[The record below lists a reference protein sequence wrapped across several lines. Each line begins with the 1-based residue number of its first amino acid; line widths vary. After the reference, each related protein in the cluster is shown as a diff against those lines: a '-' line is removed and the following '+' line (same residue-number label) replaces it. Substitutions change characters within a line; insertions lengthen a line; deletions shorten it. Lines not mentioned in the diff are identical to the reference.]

1 MAGKKINKTVAE
13 EFRSSFGVNASVP
26 DPVATGDTHA
36 GRVADQSTDASG
48 GEPTVYAGQPG
59 SEQPT
64 RNEMLAHL
72 FDGLSGTDPV
82 QLQGLYADY
91 CKLGGFG
98 ADTHAGRAADQ
109 VTSEKIASSYGN
121 VKEDVETV
129 LKNTNLDEE
138 TISRAAQ
145 LFEAAVKNR
154 VLSLQVES
162 EKAFEE
168 KLSEAIAEKLA
179 ELDEQN
185 ATYMDYVAKEWME
198 ENKVAIEQN
207 IRTELAESFLA
218 GLKDLFEKHY
228 IDIPEDKVDVVEKLA
243 EEVETLQAQL
253 DEAKAQLIEQQIEAD
268 AEAVQRSEV
277 VEEVSKDLTESQKE
291 RLSMLSESIDFTSP
305 EEFKSILE
313 TVADDFIK
321 TSVKATDA
329 TEALNEE
336 VTLDV
341 TGVQVLDEDVDPQI
355 AALVKD
361 VGRLGRM

>member
-13 EFRSSFGVNASVP
+13 EFKSSFGVNASVP
-26 DPVATGDTHA
+26 DPVAVGDTHA
-36 GRVADQSTDASG
+36 GRAADQATDASG
-48 GEPTVYAGQPG
+48 GEPTAYAGQPG

-82 QLQGLYADY
+82 RLQGLYADY

-154 VLSLQVES
+154 VLSLQVEA

-179 ELDEQN
+179 ELDDAN

-228 IDIPEDKVDVVEKLA
+228 INIPEDKIDVVEKLA

-268 AEAVQRSEV
+268 AEAAQRSRV

-291 RLSMLSESIDFTSP
+291 RLSMLSESIDFTSS